1 MKIDID
7 EEGLTLLESMYKVEN
22 DESRVNYAQ
31 FIADVEI
38 VFTMQVINT

>member
-22 DESRVNYAQ
+22 DESRVNYA
-31 FIADVEI
+31 
-38 VFTMQVINT
+38 